1 MPHGPTE
8 THDPTNH
15 DCWGCTVREKLHN
28 ALTGVDP
35 TMPVGPAVTAVVGEL
50 TLMELCQLARLTLE
64 AWAED
69 ERPAPRRAR
78 GRRTVEAVGG

>member
-1 MPHGPTE
+1 M
-8 THDPTNH
+8 THDPTDH
-15 DCWGCTVREKLHN
+15 DCWGCPVRAKLRD
-28 ALTGVDP
+28 ALAGVDP

-69 ERPAPRRAR
+69 ERSARAAAAW
-78 GRRTVEAVGG
+78 TGGDC